1 MANQRVNASREQT
14 ADVVERAQEMAE
26 RGYELAKQALDNTSE
41 KIDDLSRFGKRRP
54 LLAMGISFLAGF
66 FVAKT
71 FF

>member
-1 MANQRVNASREQT
+1 MANQRANAAREQT
-14 ADVVERAQEMAE
+14 ADIVGQAQQVAE
-26 RGYELAKQALDNTSE
+26 RGYELAKQALDSTSE
-41 KIDDLSRFGKRRP
+41 KVDDLSRFGKDRP